1 MCMLINVCR
10 KLSELKEE
18 LDKLEED
25 LINEIHEYFEKFK
38 KTAVTV
44 SFACMWVSVV
54 KDPVWAPRQIPGIM
68 VAKNS
73 LWLLFVFVVVNKGLE
88 PLTYF

>member
-44 SFACMWVSVV
+44 SFACM
-54 KDPVWAPRQIPGIM
+54 
-68 VAKNS
+68 
-73 LWLLFVFVVVNKGLE
+73 
-88 PLTYF
+88 